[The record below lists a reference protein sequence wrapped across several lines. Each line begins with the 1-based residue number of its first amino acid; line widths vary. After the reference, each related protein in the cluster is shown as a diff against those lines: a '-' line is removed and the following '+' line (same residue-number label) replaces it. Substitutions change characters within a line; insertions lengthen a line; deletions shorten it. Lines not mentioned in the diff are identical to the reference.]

1 MYIRRLLSKKIYRP
15 TCDIILLQEIL
26 SRSDFPTG
34 QQRCFCI
41 FKVSDKLTTM
51 HTVLFTA
58 TAVTREGY
66 FQKFCS
72 FEYPI
77 EISEHVI
84 CSSLVEVLS
93 KVDFSKH
100 TTILVQIVLSHAC
113 AIKVKNMRVKDGWED
128 RVESLLW
135 ILEVSTHAVQT
146 KRSTTL
152 HRRTEEESHKDSDA
166 HLRDTW
172 RHTTR
177 RRRR

>member
-1 MYIRRLLSKKIYRP
+1 
-15 TCDIILLQEIL
+15 
-26 SRSDFPTG
+26 
-34 QQRCFCI
+34 
-41 FKVSDKLTTM
+41 M

-58 TAVTREGY
+58 TAVPREGY
-66 FQKFCS
+66 FQKFRS

-84 CSSLVEVLS
+84 CSSLVGVLSIRWLSIS

-100 TTILVQIVLSHAC
+100 TTILMQIVLSHSHAC
-113 AIKVKNMRVKDGWED
+113 TIKVKNMRVQDGWED

-135 ILEVSTHAVQT
+135 ILEVSTQAVQT

-152 HRRTEEESHKDSDA
+152 HRRTEEESQKDSDA

-177 RRRR
+177 RRRRWVSWGRIPLLWVVHPLLG